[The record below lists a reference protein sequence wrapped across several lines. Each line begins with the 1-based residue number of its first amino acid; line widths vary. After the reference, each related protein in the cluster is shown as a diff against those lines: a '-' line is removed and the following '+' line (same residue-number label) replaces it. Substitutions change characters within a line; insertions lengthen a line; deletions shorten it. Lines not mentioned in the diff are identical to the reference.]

1 MAREAGRRAAALLL
15 PDGAADAGAAQAA
28 EAEAEAEAQAGGK
41 AGQGGWKEDARP
53 IILAEGTLE
62 QFVQMWKYFARSQE
76 AEDQDLAEELF
87 EQAIEIDP
95 ERENAA
101 WAQ

>member
-1 MAREAGRRAAALLL
+1 
-15 PDGAADAGAAQAA
+15 
-28 EAEAEAEAQAGGK
+28 
-41 AGQGGWKEDARP
+41 
-53 IILAEGTLE
+53 
-62 QFVQMWKYFARSQE
+62 MWKYFARSQE